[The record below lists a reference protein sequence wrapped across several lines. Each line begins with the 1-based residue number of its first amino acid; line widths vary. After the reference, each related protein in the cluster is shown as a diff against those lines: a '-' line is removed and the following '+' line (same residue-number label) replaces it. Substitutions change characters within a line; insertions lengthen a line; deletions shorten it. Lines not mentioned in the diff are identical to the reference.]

1 MKSAHKQEHV
11 FQNGIY
17 SGSKD
22 NPFGFV
28 NKSIW
33 IDSRKTFTGISIHA
47 LLQLHTSN
55 LGSAETSLR
64 TNNYSRKTLDYKR
77 EDQRAN
83 LICESVTTATW
94 IVSHVCGAVHNLQIK
109 PMQTGR
115 PLLNADAPELTFNFS
130 CHSLLDLT
138 SFLLSSA
145 RIYTGTGPIEKHTL
159 PV

>member
-64 TNNYSRKTLDYKR
+64 TNNYS
-77 EDQRAN
+77 
-83 LICESVTTATW
+83 
-94 IVSHVCGAVHNLQIK
+94 
-109 PMQTGR
+109 
-115 PLLNADAPELTFNFS
+115 
-130 CHSLLDLT
+130 
-138 SFLLSSA
+138 
-145 RIYTGTGPIEKHTL
+145 IEKHWITNEKTKGQISSVSL
-159 PV
+159 WQRQLGLFRMSVAQFTTYRLNQCKLVGRCWMLTHLNWHLIFHVTHCLIWHPFCYRQLGFTRALDQ